1 MFDNLRL
8 DVDEAMAR
16 AQQEHGRRD
25 VEIWNRIA
33 RDLNTG
39 GPFAALLTQ
48 FREGAVTALSDLIY
62 ADPNDPVRIAAL
74 QADVRRCLDTMEHID
89 AFQNAAEAADANIEA
104 DASDEDD

>member
-1 MFDNLRL
+1 MFDSLRL

-16 AQQEHGRRD
+16 AQQVHGRRD
-25 VEIWNRIA
+25 IEIWNRIA
-33 RDLNTG
+33 RDLNQG

-48 FREGAVTALSDLIY
+48 FRDGAVAAMSDLIY
-62 ADPNDPVRIAAL
+62 ANPNDAVRIAAL

-104 DASDEDD
+104 DASDED

>member
-16 AQQEHGRRD
+16 AQQVHGRRD
-25 VEIWNRIA
+25 IEIWNRIA
-33 RDLNTG
+33 SDLNQG

-48 FREGAVTALSDLIY
+48 FREGAVAAMSDLIY
-62 ADPNDPVRIAAL
+62 ADPNDAVRVAAL

-104 DASDEDD
+104 DSASDED